1 LSGGAKASPFFFLRG
16 PLATPDAII
25 SRRFTGGGFT
35 VDYSRFAEK
44 YLDIKV
50 NDGVAV
56 VTLNRPERRNAI
68 GADMHLGLEELFH
81 EASFDVD
88 LRAIVL
94 TGAGEKAFSAGGD
107 VSEFGKDLPGK
118 GTGYLFRGPRYLIQ
132 NMLNCEVPIVAAING
147 YAIGLGAT
155 LALLSDIIYMADT
168 ATIADTHV
176 NVGLTAGDGGAVIWP
191 HLVGIHRAK
200 EMLLLGKRVS
210 AADAERYGLV
220 NYVVP
225 ADKLMDEAMA
235 CAGELA
241 KGAPFAIRW
250 TKMALN
256 RQLWQTLNNVLEF
269 GLATEAMTMAT
280 QDHKEAVSAFAEK
293 RAPKFTGK

>member
-107 VSEFGKDLPGK
+107 PSS
-118 GTGYLFRGPRYLIQ
+118 PR
-132 NMLNCEVPIVAAING
+132 
-147 YAIGLGAT
+147 
-155 LALLSDIIYMADT
+155 ST
-168 ATIADTHV
+168 ATRSALARPWLSYRTSS
-176 NVGLTAGDGGAVIWP
+176 TWP
-191 HLVGIHRAK
+191 TPPPSPTPTST
-200 EMLLLGKRVS
+200 LG
-210 AADAERYGLV
+210 
-220 NYVVP
+220 
-225 ADKLMDEAMA
+225 
-235 CAGELA
+235 
-241 KGAPFAIRW
+241 
-250 TKMALN
+250 
-256 RQLWQTLNNVLEF
+256 
-269 GLATEAMTMAT
+269 
-280 QDHKEAVSAFAEK
+280 
-293 RAPKFTGK
+293 